1 MEWHHSKQSL
11 LGLVINTTGRLVV
24 NHTYSYACGIIRI
37 VTWSSIDSH
46 ISIVLVTCTICT
58 VQSVATACSAVIG
71 GTVAVVGMNVKP
83 EGVRSLYLGCF
94 VFQAL
99 LVFFF

>member
-46 ISIVLVTCTICT
+46 ISIVLVTCIICT
-58 VQSVATACSAVIG
+58 MQSVATAVLSLEVQL
-71 GTVAVVGMNVKP
+71 AVVGMNVEP
-83 EGVRSLYLGCF
+83 EGVRSLILGVLSFKPYL
-94 VFQAL
+94 
-99 LVFFF
+99 FFS